1 MVIKNFRPME
11 TVDDKLEQFAD
22 YKQLLLSG
30 HVPLTGH
37 DVDYMHTTLQHNF
50 PTNKLYANG
59 MTGAQIID
67 EFKLRHF
74 SVEQLPDK
82 QYFAPSRQSNQEKQA

>member
-1 MVIKNFRPME
+1 MVIKNYRPME

-30 HVPLTGH
+30 HVALTGH
-37 DVDYMHTTLQHNF
+37 DVDYMHTALQQNF
-50 PTNKLYANG
+50 PTNRLYANG

-67 EFKLRHF
+67 EFKLHNF
-74 SVEQLPDK
+74 SVTQLPDK
-82 QYFAPSRQSNQEKQA
+82 KYFAPSRQTKQQ